1 MINAVAASAAALLFI
16 TAFAYV
22 ASNTLSVKL
31 LQMLSPLY
39 TAQTRPTRSWNG
51 LPEGYKFDP
60 YLDLEHPFDRVT
72 ADPWS
77 SEGQYGHYMGIQ
89 ANTIND
95 WGCGPDGPLS
105 CTVGTTPSQHF
116 STKGVQML
124 SPLYTKNTQPTR
136 SWNGL
141 PEGYKFDPYL
151 DLEHPFDRVSAD
163 PWSGEGQYGHYMGI
177 QGNTINDWGCGPDGP
192 LSCTVG
198 TTPSEHYARRRAA
211 GPMLRQKILR
221 ASA

>member
-1 MINAVAASAAALLFI
+1 MAFFTLFLC
-16 TAFAYV
+16 V
-22 ASNTLSVKL
+22 SLSNLHV
-31 LQMLSPLY
+31 LY
-39 TAQTRPTRSWNG
+39 FVVQ
-51 LPEGYKFDP
+51 
-60 YLDLEHPFDRVT
+60 
-72 ADPWS
+72 
-77 SEGQYGHYMGIQ
+77 GQYGHYMGIQ

-163 PWSGEGQYGHYMGI
+163 PWSGEVFSPAVWKCFA
-177 QGNTINDWGCGPDGP
+177 TL
-192 LSCTVG
+192 LS
-198 TTPSEHYARRRAA
+198 
-211 GPMLRQKILR
+211 LR
-221 ASA
+221 